1 MNGNDD
7 RFIQQV
13 VQVLDANPADADA
26 RAALQR
32 ARGKALTASPQARRR
47 MPWLP
52 FAVTASLL
60 TVVAL
65 NMPQQ
70 KPSTAPQKP
79 TASLASSKTNTSAPA
94 SIPAKPA
101 QQAKKT
107 PVESTPADADLLENL
122 DMYEDAEF
130 YQWLSEQSGQGAHDA

>member
-7 RFIQQV
+7 TFIQQV
-13 VQVLDANPADADA
+13 VQVLDAHPADADA

-32 ARGKALTASPQARRR
+32 ARGNALTTSPRARRR
-47 MPWLP
+47 IPWLP

-60 TVVAL
+60 TVLAL
-65 NMPQQ
+65 NLPQQ
-70 KPSTAPQKP
+70 KPHTMPQKP
-79 TASLASSKTNTSAPA
+79 AVSLATGPAKASAPA
-94 SIPAKPA
+94 ASPAKPA
-101 QQAKKT
+101 QQVQKN
-107 PVESTPADADLLENL
+107 PVESANADADLLENL

>member
-1 MNGNDD
+1 MTGNDD

-13 VQVLDANPADADA
+13 VQVLDAHPADAEA

-32 ARGKALTASPQARRR
+32 ARGKALSASPRARRR

-60 TVVAL
+60 TVLAL
-65 NMPQQ
+65 NLPQQ
-70 KPSTAPQKP
+70 KPSVAPQKAS
-79 TASLASSKTNTSAPA
+79 ASLATGKANASAPA
-94 SIPAKPA
+94 SSPAKPMP
-101 QQAKKT
+101 QAKKT
-107 PVESTPADADLLENL
+107 PAESPAADADLLENL